1 MDAKKSG
8 KYEEFKNL
16 LLLEDEEEDQ
26 DLQKTK
32 KEGLEM
38 KSRQE
43 MSDSFSISEHFNEQ
57 EKKGGK
63 ANNKKDTKKN
73 SKVIV
78 EEKEEIKEEKKVEK
92 PV

>member
-1 MDAKKSG
+1 MDAKNSG
-8 KYEEFKNL
+8 KYEEIKNL

-43 MSDSFSISEHFNEQ
+43 SDSFSISENFNVQ
-57 EKKGGK
+57 EKKGAK
-63 ANNKKDTKKN
+63 TNNKKETLR
-73 SKVIV
+73 I
-78 EEKEEIKEEKKVEK
+78 IK
-92 PV
+92 